1 MKKGSLTSVFKTN
14 FQVSIIVDQPTT
26 KSYEEVK
33 EMKKGI
39 YKFLLAALLILG
51 IGVLQSAAADAVRI
65 GALFP
70 FTGPLALLGQES
82 FNGAT
87 IAADMVNEKG
97 GVWGKKIEWLKG
109 DAVDPK
115 KGMTE
120 CERLI
125 SVQGV
130 KLIFGTYS
138 SSLSYAASE
147 VAERNKIIYWEE
159 GGIADPITERGF
171 KYLFRTSPRAGQF
184 GTMAVDF
191 AKEVVAPKLGMDPT
205 RMKVAIMFE
214 DSLYGTTVGS
224 SAAQHALKLGM
235 KVVIT
240 DSYSHKTVDLSPIV
254 MRFKAQ
260 NPDVIIATSY
270 LEDGLLFWRQAK
282 DGNLNVKVF
291 IGTGACH
298 GMPDWPKTFGDEANY
313 IFNVDPAIG
322 INPKVLNSETRAV
335 LKEFMERFNKKFGH
349 LPATHASLGFVSAR
363 VLFEE
368 VLPRAASLDPEAVRE
383 AALKVDIPKGGTIFG
398 FGVKFAPPAH
408 PAAGQNLLAHPAL
421 MQWLEQKMYV
431 VYPVDFGV
439 KRPLIPMPTWEE
451 RAKGI
456 TRFVE

>member
-1 MKKGSLTSVFKTN
+1 
-14 FQVSIIVDQPTT
+14 
-26 KSYEEVK
+26 
-33 EMKKGI
+33 MKKGI
-39 YKFLLAALLILG
+39 NGFLMASLLALG
-51 IGVLQSAAADAVRI
+51 MCISSPAIAAETVRI

-87 IAADMVNEKG
+87 IAADIVNEKG
-97 GVWGKKIEWLKG
+97 GIWGKKIEWVKG

-125 SVQGV
+125 SVQGL

-147 VAERNKIIYWEE
+147 VTERNKIIYWEE
-159 GGIADPITERGF
+159 GAIADPITERGF
-171 KYLFRTSPRAGQF
+171 KYLFRTCPWAGQF
-184 GTMAVDF
+184 GIMAVDF
-191 AKEVVAPKLGMDPT
+191 AKEVVATKLGIDPKK
-205 RMKVAIMFE
+205 MKVAIMFE
-214 DSLYGTTVGS
+214 DTLYGTTVGS

-235 KVVIT
+235 KVMVT
-240 DSYSHKTVDLSPIV
+240 DSYSHKAVDLSSIV

-260 NPDVIIATSY
+260 DTDVIIATSY

-282 DGNLNVKVF
+282 DGNLNVKAF

-298 GMPDWPKTFGDEANY
+298 GMPDWAKTFGNEANY
-313 IFNVDPAIG
+313 IFNIDPAIG
-322 INPKVLNSETRAV
+322 INPNVLSPKTRDV
-335 LKEFMERFNKKFGH
+335 LKKFQERFNQKFGH
-349 LPATHASLGFVSAR
+349 LPASHASLGFVGAQ

-368 VLPRAASLDPEAVRE
+368 VLPRAGSLDPEVIRE
-383 AALKVDIPKGGTIFG
+383 AALKVDVPKGGTIFG

-421 MQWLEQKMYV
+421 MQWLEQKMHV

-439 KRPLIPMPTWEE
+439 KKPLVPMPTWDE

-456 TRFVE
+456 TRFVD